1 MHRTFAIP
9 FRCSSEAVYL
19 WIDLHVVVVVVK
31 RGSPSSTKEQKHEGF
46 QPNSWSVLAVNVLDV
61 PGEDRR
67 LLQHEEESHRWWVP
81 NWPMREHHC
90 WIVCCCW
97 ARVVMVRCVSDA
109 KLNLYNRAKI
119 TPSQSST
126 IN

>member
-19 WIDLHVVVVVVK
+19 WIDLICGGSRRQERQSIIDK
-31 RGSPSSTKEQKHEGF
+31 RTKHEGF
-46 QPNSWSVLAVNVLDV
+46 QPNSWSVLAVKVLDV